1 MDRAPPDLTERYNT
15 ALTPDE
21 ELAYQNWAQ
30 IQSALQNRDV
40 NRDLFNYDLRGAF
53 KSGATQSP
61 NGHLPDTF
69 KKPNHP
75 SFSDQ
80 SQYHGVDG
88 FTGGSWRQIG
98 GQWVFT
104 PGQTNLQLHGPAG
117 LQQYFQQSDPNVR
130 LNTPASPMLSMLDY
144 VRQQMAQGDAPWTN
158 NLKRLVNPSIDPNA
172 LVPPPDP
179 NTDPGLNRTGPRVGD
194 VLTA

>member
-1 MDRAPPDLTERYNT
+1 MCRLGMAAVRMDRAPPDLTERYNT
-15 ALTPDE
+15 ALTPGE

-53 KSGATQSP
+53 KAGATQSP

-104 PGQTNLQLHGPAG
+104 PGQTNLQLHGPEG

-130 LNTPASPMLSMLDY
+130 LNAPASPMLSMLDY
-144 VRQQMAQGDAPWTN
+144 VRQQT
-158 NLKRLVNPSIDPNA
+158 V
-172 LVPPPDP
+172 
-179 NTDPGLNRTGPRVGD
+179 
-194 VLTA
+194 